1 MNPPAPDIVRYAVLH
16 GVRFSVAEWSV
27 RAEQTLQTDA
37 SDAAMWL
44 ISGNQINVL
53 RVLTGEYYA
62 GQRAAVQ

>member
-1 MNPPAPDIVRYAVLH
+1 MLH

-44 ISGNQINVL
+44 ISDNQINVL
-53 RVLTGEYYA
+53 RVLTGGYYA
-62 GQRAAVQ
+62 GPRAAVQ